1 MIKLAIVDDHKM
13 FRDGMAFVLNDHE
26 EFEVIWTAESTMDTL
41 QKINT
46 TLPDIICMDVSLGA
60 ESGIKLTEQI
70 MEDYE
75 NISVIG
81 LSMHHEEQYILKMIE
96 AGAKGYVLKDAGIE
110 ELKKAISKV
119 DNLGYF
125 YSDHVMHSLVHHINN
140 PQDTVD
146 KSITNVLTQREL
158 EVLHLVAEELSN
170 IEISKKLFI
179 SPRTVETHKR
189 NMISKLNVKNSIGLV
204 RFAFENGIIAS
215 KQVS

>member
-13 FRDGMAFVLNDHE
+13 FRDGIAFVLNDHE
-26 EFEVIWTAESTMDTL
+26 EFDVIWTAESIDDTI
-41 QKINT
+41 QNINT
-46 TLPDIICMDVSLGA
+46 TPPDIICMDISLGS
-60 ESGIKLTEQI
+60 ESGVNLTEQI
-70 MEDYE
+70 MANYE

-81 LSMHHEEQYILKMIE
+81 LSMHHEEQYIIKMIE

-125 YSDHVMHSLVHHINN
+125 YSDHVMHSLVHRINN
-140 PQDTVD
+140 PKEKVD
-146 KSITNVLTQREL
+146 NSISNVLTQREM
-158 EVLHLVAEELSN
+158 EVLCLVSEELSN

-204 RFAFENGIIAS
+204 RFAFENGMIAS